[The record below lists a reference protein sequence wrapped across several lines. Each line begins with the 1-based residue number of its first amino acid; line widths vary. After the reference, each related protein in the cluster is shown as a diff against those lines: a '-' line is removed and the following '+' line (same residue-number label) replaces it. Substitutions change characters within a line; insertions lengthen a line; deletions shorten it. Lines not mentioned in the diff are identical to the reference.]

1 MLKFMDRFRD
11 IGLLILRLGIGIMFI
26 YRGWPKIDGGAEMW
40 KGIGSAMGNLGINF
54 LPEFW
59 GLMSAFAE
67 FGGGALFALGLFF
80 RPIALLMAFNMAVAT
95 VFHFHNGDTL
105 TIASHAIE
113 LGIVFVSAFFI
124 GPGKLSVDEIFFS
137 KKK

>member
-11 IGLLILRLGIGIMFI
+11 LGLLILRLGIGLMFI

-40 KGIGSAMGNLGINF
+40 KGLGSAMGNLGINF

-59 GLMSAFAE
+59 GLMSAVTE

-80 RPIALLMAFNMAVAT
+80 RPVALLMAINMAVAT
-95 VFHFHNGDTL
+95 VFHFHNGDNLMT
-105 TIASHAIE
+105 ASHAIE
-113 LGIVFVSAFFI
+113 MGVVFISVFLI
-124 GPGKLSVDEIFFS
+124 GPGKLSIDEIFFS